1 MNLICFWDTLEIPN
15 YFQFKK
21 TVLTMKTE
29 IEMSFKAKAKFFAFY
44 ISIRVIFG
52 VLLGIVLFKVLD
64 NMEFENETWDKIENS
79 YFGTQIIIDGQHLL
93 VLAIT
98 VAPEVAARIYF
109 TIRYLGPYVWK
120 FLVIVTFVIKHL
132 LTTGC
137 TCQVKIF
144 VAKMREIALLPNELK
159 SFRNRRKKYNRK
171 HVPNGRR
178 N

>member
-1 MNLICFWDTLEIPN
+1 MKIEI
-15 YFQFKK
+15 K
-21 TVLTMKTE
+21 V
-29 IEMSFKAKAKFFAFY
+29 SFKIKSKFFVFY
-44 ISIRVIFG
+44 ISTRIVFG

-64 NMEFENETWDKIENS
+64 NMEFEDETWDKIEKS
-79 YFGTQIIIDGQHLL
+79 YFGTQMIIDGQHLL

-132 LTTGC
+132 LRTGC

-159 SFRNRRKKYNRK
+159 SFRNRRKKHNRK
-171 HVPNGRR
+171 YVLNGRR
-178 N
+178 K